1 MGKNE
6 ANRESVATPEEII
19 SRLISSGDLLEMRK
33 HLREMIDT
41 YLLLENEPKYRN
53 DVYFTFVYLDNC
65 LRSCEKIHQHDSN
78 K

>member
-19 SRLISSGDLLEMRK
+19 SSLISSGDLLEMRK

-41 YLLLENEPKYRN
+41 YLLSENEPEYRN
-53 DVYFTFVYLDNC
+53 AVYCTFMDLDNC
-65 LRSCEKIHQHDSN
+65 LLSCEKIHQHDSN